1 MNILCT
7 SRTRAFVAIAVLVGV
22 SVLLLG
28 SLAHGQTNDTLQ
40 VDYIDVGQ
48 GDSIL
53 LRASDGTDILID
65 GGLFQAGPTVVAHL
79 QDKGIDD
86 IDVMILTH
94 ADTDHVGGL
103 IHVLSSTIPVESV
116 LYNGQDNTS
125 QDYLYFLTQA
135 QRQGITPTLVQA
147 GQSFTWGSINAV
159 VLNPQAT
166 PGAGQNENSV
176 TLLITYGEVRF
187 LFTGDIGSDTEQTL
201 LEGVAGTQ
209 TLRQWLPAN
218 VLKVAH
224 HGSGGSSSAPF
235 LEAVGAECAVIS
247 VGANNSY
254 GHPAQETLDRL
265 QAAGAQVLRTDQLG
279 AITLTT
285 DGQTIEGCTRTF
297 VFLPLAMQQAHLAPA
312 PRRQGMSSS
321 RLSFT
326 MASRAVKSQTS
337 MWRFAT
343 TMPRLCSW
351 AAGRCATSRATPL
364 HSPALRCSQGRP
376 AGSTRTSSIPSG
388 AALVMETAR
397 PSGTTAGIAPGCAM
411 ARGSWLTTIAT
422 DALVSN
428 PCEG

>member
-7 SRTRAFVAIAVLVGV
+7 SRTRAFVAIAVLVVV

-312 PRRQGMSSS
+312 P
-321 RLSFT
+321 
-326 MASRAVKSQTS
+326 
-337 MWRFAT
+337 
-343 TMPRLCSW
+343 P
-351 AAGRCATSRATPL
+351 
-364 HSPALRCSQGRP
+364 P
-376 AGSTRTSSIPSG
+376 AGNVVITTIFYDGVEGSQEPDEYVEIRNDDAQAVQLGGWTLRDESSHAFTFPSFEMQPGQTCRVYTNEQHPEWCGFSYGNG
-388 AALVMETAR
+388 AAIWNNSGDCARLRDGTEVLVDDY
-397 PSGTTAGIAPGCAM
+397 CY
-411 ARGSWLTTIAT
+411 
-422 DALVSN
+422 
-428 PCEG
+428 